1 MNRPSDKMEQSKD
14 CVGTNRTILRQP
26 SSPVKVVLEQV
37 DISYRKYLEQL
48 REKNRQ
54 RRALQKKSRE
64 SIRRHRLEDGFKLYF
79 NIPSQTKTPMPR
91 VYKTAVE
98 KPNSA
103 HECKRPPDQGA
114 PLNQPSNRATSAPN
128 LKRRQQPR
136 RAWVSNVRLDRD
148 YKQSQEGPP
157 NSRRVCSKPMSS
169 PAPSKPAQTPEGK
182 MSVKNVT
189 NVPRSVGYHSDDL
202 ESQRVHY
209 GKPIQSVVIQLDV
222 FDNWGDPDIIGLNC
236 LKLLLNGREFCPA
249 TAVDIKCSFLDGS
262 AFDDFAHSPEALQ
275 RLMLA
280 PCHSSSLC
288 DLWMTKA
295 SRVPFR
301 LLMKFHKVMHSAV
314 MSDFQFL
321 QLRIWNFN
329 VPNMLEAGIKSCK
342 LSIEINETPV
352 VSGHFIQVKKAS
364 GMSSGD
370 NDTLLQVLLSSD
382 RDGQWGAGKILSTGE
397 LPHSTEL
404 ERNCPEIS
412 HKSLLAN
419 VNEDLLNQ
427 QQYGQ
432 HKHPLSKSLKKFDS
446 LEESWSSLDF
456 FNHFHAGR
464 LFSDHNSFNDPY
476 KVYSA
481 QMCDNS
487 SIPKPSCDIID
498 CSSNVPVSN
507 VSQTW
512 GIEFESQASEDSDV
526 TVIPTAEMQTKL
538 FCPCR
543 PSGRGVIIPELPSGR
558 RLLIDIINTWG
569 DQYYVGL
576 SGIEIFTTDGKNIS
590 SFCSV
595 CADPADINILPEYGQ
610 DPRIIDNILDDVNWT
625 RDDVHMWLTP
635 FTAGER
641 HLIEITLPLWA
652 RPIAMLRIWNYNKSR
667 VHTSRGAREI
677 IMYMD
682 DEPIFQ
688 GEIRRASGLEAG
700 SPEEC
705 SETILFTTDDHI
717 LELIAANDETLKI
730 QTDLLDDALDK
741 PCDIE
746 MRPVTVVS
754 QSDVHSEVISEKQNF
769 ISSALKELSLAVSSV
784 ESHLINFLDILL
796 LEPWQPDSKHVGL
809 AGIELLDEKFQS
821 VRIEDVSVLRDNSVV
836 QKSVG
841 TLFDNKKDTIDRT
854 DMWCCEYDPGST
866 SRLRVRLS
874 SASQISGIRIWN
886 YDSSQVDQDYGVKLI
901 KLMDDHGH
909 VLGRTNNT
917 DIIMV
922 RRAPGHNLCPFAQ
935 LVLLKR
941 TLEREQLSEIYPA
954 LTYEDTQHK
963 ALPLGFVYQIQIFS
977 AWDDEY
983 YVGLN
988 GLQLLGP
995 TGLPIPREAFH
1006 IFASPKSVD
1015 ELYPMAQRS
1024 PDVRTAD
1031 KLVDGINCGPDIA
1044 RHCWLAPIF
1053 PGKVPSLFLV
1063 FDEPVKLAGL
1073 RMWNYTRSPERG
1085 VREFSVLVDHQLIF
1099 RGYLPKAQVNASDGL
1114 LADSRQSY
1122 NMKHVL
1128 PNQEVNSVPHH
1139 HYTVA
1144 FDQEI
1149 VRQFGEDPGYILGD
1163 GSHIGF
1169 GSEGSFLKLTNVESR
1184 MQLTSTQCSGV
1195 KSYSAR
1201 PANQTLR
1208 PFTCVAHRS

>member
-14 CVGTNRTILRQP
+14 RVITNRGILCQP
-26 SSPVKVVLEQV
+26 SSPVKVVVEQV
-37 DISYRKYLEQL
+37 DVSYRKYLEQL

-79 NIPSQTKTPMPR
+79 NIPSQLSCA
-91 VYKTAVE
+91 YKTSVK

-103 HECKRPPDQGA
+103 HEYKRSPDHGV

-136 RAWVSNVRLDRD
+136 RAWASNVRLDRD
-148 YKQSQEGPP
+148 YKQSQEGSR
-157 NSRRVCSKPMSS
+157 NSRRGCSEPMSS
-169 PAPSKPAQTPEGK
+169 LAPSKPAQTPEGK
-182 MSVKNVT
+182 LSVKNETDVLQY
-189 NVPRSVGYHSDDL
+189 VGYHSNDL
-202 ESQRVHY
+202 ESQRVHC
-209 GKPIQSVVIQLDV
+209 GKPIQLIVIQLDV

-249 TAVDIKCSFLDGS
+249 TAVDIKCSLLDGS
-262 AFDDFAHSPEALQ
+262 AFDDFTHSPETLG
-275 RLMLA
+275 RLLLA
-280 PCHSSSLC
+280 PCHSRSLC
-288 DLWMTKA
+288 ELWMTKA
-295 SRVPFR
+295 SCVPFR
-301 LLMKFHKVMHSAV
+301 LLLKFQKVMYSAV

-342 LSIEINETPV
+342 LSIEVNETPV
-352 VSGHFIQVKKAS
+352 VSGNFIQVRKAS
-364 GMSSGD
+364 GMSYKD
-370 NDTLLQVLLSSD
+370 NDTLLQILLSSD
-382 RDGQWGAGKILSTGE
+382 RVGQWGAGKILSTGE

-404 ERNCPEIS
+404 ERNCPKIP
-412 HKSLLAN
+412 HISLLAN
-419 VNEDLLNQ
+419 VNEDLLTQ
-427 QQYGQ
+427 QCGQ
-432 HKHPLSKSLKKFDS
+432 HERPLLKSVKNFDS

-464 LFSDHNSFNDPY
+464 LFSDRNSFNDPY
-476 KVYSA
+476 KVHSG

-487 SIPKPSCDIID
+487 SIPKLSCDIKD
-498 CSSNVPVSN
+498 CSTNVPVSN

-512 GIEFESQASEDSDV
+512 GIEFESQALEDSEV
-526 TVIPTAEMQTKL
+526 RVITSGEMQTKL

-590 SFCSV
+590 SYCSV

-652 RPIAMLRIWNYNKSR
+652 KPIAMLRIWNYNKSR

-682 DEPIFQ
+682 GEPIFQ

-754 QSDVHSEVISEKQNF
+754 QPSVRQEVISEKQNF

-796 LEPWQPDSKHVGL
+796 LEPWQPDSKHMGL

-821 VRIEDVSVLRDNSVV
+821 IRIEDVSVLKDNSIV

-841 TLFDNKKDTIDRT
+841 TLLDDKNDTIDRT
-854 DMWCCEYDPGST
+854 NMWCCEYDPGSIF
-866 SRLRVRLS
+866 RLRVRLS
-874 SASQISGIRIWN
+874 SASQLSGIRIWN
-886 YDSSQVDQDYGVKLI
+886 YNSSQVDQDYGVRLI
-901 KLMDDHGH
+901 KLVDDHGH

-917 DIIMV
+917 DVIMV
-922 RRAPGHNLCPFAQ
+922 RRAPGHNLYPFAQ

-954 LTYEDTQHK
+954 LTYEDTQHN
-963 ALPLGFVYQIQIFS
+963 ALPLGFVYQIRIFS
-977 AWDDEY
+977 AWDDQY

-995 TGLPIPREAFH
+995 TGLPIPRDAFH

-1015 ELYPMAQRS
+1015 DLHPMVQRS

-1031 KLVDGINCGPDIA
+1031 KLVDGVNCGPDIA
-1044 RHCWLAPIF
+1044 YHCWLAPVF

-1063 FDEPVKLAGL
+1063 FDEPVKLAGI

-1099 RGYLPKAQVNASDGL
+1099 RGYLPKAQMTNSDGL
-1114 LADSRQSY
+1114 LADNRRSY
-1122 NMKHVL
+1122 NLKHVL
-1128 PNQEVNSVPHH
+1128 PNQEVDSVLHH

-1149 VRQFGEDPGYILGD
+1149 VRQFGEDPGCILGD
-1163 GSHIGF
+1163 GSNM
-1169 GSEGSFLKLTNVESR
+1169 GSGSAVSSLKLTNVNSR
-1184 MQLTSTQCSGV
+1184 LQLTPTQCFGV
-1195 KSYSAR
+1195 NSYSVR
-1201 PANQTLR
+1201 PANQTPR
-1208 PFTCVAHRS
+1208 PFTCVAHQS

>member
-1 MNRPSDKMEQSKD
+1 MEQSKD
-14 CVGTNRTILRQP
+14 CVITNRRILCQP

-79 NIPSQTKTPMPR
+79 NIPSQTKTPIPR
-91 VYKTAVE
+91 VYKTAIE

-103 HECKRPPDQGA
+103 HEYKRSPDQGT

-128 LKRRQQPR
+128 SKRRQQPR
-136 RAWVSNVRLDRD
+136 RAWVSSVGPDND
-148 YKQSQEGPP
+148 YRQIQEGLPD
-157 NSRRVCSKPMSS
+157 SRRVCSKPMSS
-169 PAPSKPAQTPEGK
+169 PAPSKPAQMPEGK
-182 MSVKNVT
+182 ISVKNET
-189 NVPRSVGYHSDDL
+189 NVPRFLGYHSDDL
-202 ESQRVHY
+202 DSQRVHY

-236 LKLLLNGREFCPA
+236 LKLFLNGREFCQV
-249 TAVDIKCSFLDGS
+249 TAVDIKCIFLDGS
-262 AFDDFAHSPEALQ
+262 EFDDFTNSPETLQ

-280 PCHSSSLC
+280 PCHSTSLC

-301 LLMKFHKVMHSAV
+301 LLMKFHKIMHSAV

-329 VPNMLEAGIKSCK
+329 VPNMLEAGIKSCT

-352 VSGHFIQVKKAS
+352 VSGHCIQVKKAS

-370 NDTLLQVLLSSD
+370 NDTLLQILLSSD
-382 RDGQWGAGKILSTGE
+382 HDGQWEAGKILSTGE

-404 ERNCPEIS
+404 GRNCPEIS
-412 HKSLLAN
+412 HISLLAN
-419 VNEDLLNQ
+419 VNEDLLTQ
-427 QQYGQ
+427 QRCGQ
-432 HKHPLSKSLKKFDS
+432 RKRPLSKSLKKFDS

-464 LFSDHNSFNDPY
+464 LFSDRNSFNDPY
-476 KVYSA
+476 KVHFG
-481 QMCDNS
+481 QICDNS
-487 SIPKPSCDIID
+487 CMPKLSRDIKD
-498 CSSNVPVSN
+498 CSTNVPVSN
-507 VSQTW
+507 VSQTC
-512 GIEFESQASEDSDV
+512 GNEFESQALEDSDL
-526 TVIPTAEMQTKL
+526 TGIPTAEMQTKL
-538 FCPCR
+538 FSPCR
-543 PSGRGVIIPELPSGR
+543 PSGRGVIIPELPGGR

-569 DQYYVGL
+569 DHYYVGL

-590 SFCSV
+590 SYCSA

-610 DPRIIDNILDDVNWT
+610 DPRIIDNILDGVNWT

-705 SETILFTTDDHI
+705 SETILFTTNDHI

-730 QTDLLDDALDK
+730 QTDLPDALDE

-754 QSDVHSEVISEKQNF
+754 QSDVHSEVTSEEQKF
-769 ISSALKELSLAVSSV
+769 ISSALKELSLEVSSV

-821 VRIEDVSVLRDNSVV
+821 MRIEDVSVLKDSSVV

-841 TLFDNKKDTIDRT
+841 ALLDKKNDTIDAT
-854 DMWCCEYDPGST
+854 NMWCCDYDPRSIF
-866 SRLRVRLS
+866 RLRVRLS

-886 YDSSQVDQDYGVKLI
+886 YNSSHVEHDYGVKLI
-901 KLMDDHGH
+901 KLVDDHGH

-917 DIIMV
+917 DVVVV
-922 RRAPGHNLCPFAQ
+922 RRDLGHNLYPIAQ

-941 TLEREQLSEIYPA
+941 TLEREQLFEVYPA
-954 LTYEDTQHK
+954 LTYEDTQHN

-977 AWDDEY
+977 AWGDEY

-1031 KLVDGINCGPDIA
+1031 KLVDGINCGPDVA
-1044 RHCWLAPIF
+1044 HHCWLAPIF

-1073 RMWNYTRSPERG
+1073 RIWNYTRSPERG
-1085 VREFSVLVDHQLIF
+1085 VQEFSVLVDQQLIF
-1099 RGYLPKAQVNASDGL
+1099 RGYLPKAQVNTLDGL
-1114 LADSRQSY
+1114 LADSRRSR
-1122 NMKHVL
+1122 VL
-1128 PNQEVNSVPHH
+1128 PNQEMNSVSHH

-1149 VRQFGEDPGYILGD
+1149 VKQFDEDPGCILGD
-1163 GSHIGF
+1163 GSHIDF
-1169 GSEGSFLKLTNVESR
+1169 GSDGSVLKLTNVDSR
-1184 MQLTSTQCSGV
+1184 LQLTSTQCSGV
-1195 KSYSAR
+1195 TYSVP

-1208 PFTCVAHRS
+1208 PLTCVAHHSRKP